1 MAERYSGERS
11 KLRISDHGLVDDP
24 VAAENIDPCKASDN
38 GVRHHR
44 EDRCREEKSSPLLIT
59 AADEIRRRDTAHHTD
74 KGGDDRDLH
83 GSQKDLSVI
92 LVLKK
97 VHVCAERVISRKH
110 AWNQN
115 AKQRDHQEQK

>member
-1 MAERYSGERS
+1 MVHRLLDQSH
-11 KLRISDHGLVDDP
+11 SDHCLVDDP

-44 EDRCREEKSSPLLIT
+44 EDRRREKKTSPFLIA
-59 AADEIRRRDTAHHTD
+59 AADEIRRRNTAHHTD

>member
-1 MAERYSGERS
+1 MIPLLPRILIHA
-11 KLRISDHGLVDDP
+11 KLRITEFVIIGK
-24 VAAENIDPCKASDN
+24 IDA
-38 GVRHHR
+38 
-44 EDRCREEKSSPLLIT
+44 EEKSSPLLIT

-74 KGGDDRDLH
+74 KGGDDRDPH

>member
-1 MAERYSGERS
+1 MALLMIPLLPRILIHAKLRMTEFVIIGKIEAERR
-11 KLRISDHGLVDDP
+11 R
-24 VAAENIDPCKASDN
+24 
-38 GVRHHR
+38 
-44 EDRCREEKSSPLLIT
+44 PLT

-97 VHVCAERVISRKH
+97 VHVRAERVIPRKH